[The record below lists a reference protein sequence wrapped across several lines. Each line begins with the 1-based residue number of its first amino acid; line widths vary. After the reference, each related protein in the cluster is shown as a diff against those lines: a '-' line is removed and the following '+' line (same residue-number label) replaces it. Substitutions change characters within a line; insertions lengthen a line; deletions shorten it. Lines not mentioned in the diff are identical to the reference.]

1 MLFGKKYLVR
11 LEFIASLDDRLAPPP
26 ERPSAL
32 AAAVHLAVL
41 VNRVASRLKGRLPS
55 AFRAFNRLH
64 IYRLVFL
71 SSCILVFLFSSSS
84 ENSASSLITP

>member
-1 MLFGKKYLVR
+1 MLFGKNYIVR

-41 VNRVASRLKGRLPS
+41 VNRIASRLKGRLPS

-71 SSCILVFLFSSSS
+71 YSCILEMRRIFHDFLY
-84 ENSASSLITP
+84 